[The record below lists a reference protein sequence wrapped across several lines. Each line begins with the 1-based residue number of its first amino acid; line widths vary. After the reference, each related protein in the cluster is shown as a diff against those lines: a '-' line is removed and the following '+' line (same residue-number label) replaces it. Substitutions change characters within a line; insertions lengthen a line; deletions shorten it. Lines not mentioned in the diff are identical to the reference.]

1 MSAPFIAGTAL
12 DDYEIVGVLGQ
23 GGMSTVYRAR
33 DRRDGTDVVLKV
45 PYDHLLGDPAVFE
58 RFQRELKIGRT
69 LAHPH
74 IQKSL
79 ATGTYRDQ
87 PYMVMEYVDGVL
99 LRDVLRERMALPIAE
114 AIGITV
120 QLCSAL
126 AYCHAQGIYHRDLK
140 PENILITPD
149 GQAKLMDFGIA
160 LMEGA
165 RRVTWRGFSAIM
177 GTPDYMAPEQ
187 IKGKRGDAA
196 TDIYAV
202 GVMLYEMLAG
212 EVPYRGDNPLAIMSQ
227 HVNAPPPRL
236 RARNHDV
243 SEVLDRVIAKAMH
256 RDPVARYGSAE
267 AFAHDLTHL
276 EGVDL
281 STLPALDEAQPSA
294 RTKQWSEVLR
304 LVILILVV
312 IALLL
317 LIGVL
322 AQSLHH

>member
-1 MSAPFIAGTAL
+1 MSAPFATGTTV
-12 DDYEIVGVLGQ
+12 DHYEIAGVLGQ

-33 DRRDGTDVVLKV
+33 DVESGREVVLKV

-58 RFQRELKIGRT
+58 RFQRELKIGQT
-69 LAHPH
+69 LDHPH

-79 ATGTYRDQ
+79 ATGTYDRQ
-87 PYMVMEYVDGVL
+87 PYMVLEFVDGIL
-99 LRDVLRERMALPIAE
+99 LRDVLRDRKVLPLPE
-114 AIGITV
+114 AIGIAT
-120 QLCSAL
+120 QLCDAL
-126 AYCHAQGIYHRDLK
+126 AYSHEKGVYHRDLK
-140 PENILITPD
+140 PENIIVTPD
-149 GQAKLMDFGIA
+149 GQAKVMDFGIA

-196 TDIYAV
+196 TDIYAL

-212 EVPYRGDNPLAIMSQ
+212 EVPYHGDNPMAIMSQ
-227 HVNAPPPRL
+227 HLNAPPPRL
-236 RARNHDV
+236 RTHNREV
-243 SEVLDRVIAKAMH
+243 SESLDRVVAKAMH
-256 RDPVARYGSAE
+256 RDPARRYATAA
-267 AFAHDLTHL
+267 AFAHDLAHL
-276 EGVDL
+276 DTVDP
-281 STLPALDEAQPSA
+281 STLPELEEAQPSA
-294 RTKQWSEVLR
+294 RAKQWGDVLR
-304 LVILILVV
+304 LVILILAI